1 MMGKLIKNYGEIS
14 LWQLGK
20 DEIPDMTFFV
30 LDNYYMQYWK
40 QHIDVSGEE
49 LRNAIAEDL
58 THFDHGTFFAIKDLD
73 GRLLASIKAI
83 KIPTLNEGLFL

>member
-1 MMGKLIKNYGEIS
+1 MGKLIKNYGEIS

-49 LRNAIAEDL
+49 C
-58 THFDHGTFFAIKDLD
+58 HS
-73 GRLLASIKAI
+73 GRSYS
-83 KIPTLNEGLFL
+83 F